1 MSKMRDFKITERI
14 TDSSRNLSRYFTEI
28 SKEKMLSVDEEVKL
42 AYLAKE
48 GNEEAKSKL
57 IKANLRFVVSVA
69 KSYYSKKTPL
79 EDLISEGN
87 QGLVEAIE
95 KFDPSTG
102 FKFISYAVW
111 HIRKNIMAYLSKN
124 SSTVRIP
131 QNVYSDL
138 RKYKKIEDRFISSFG
153 REPAVEEIL
162 DLIEENNIEN
172 ISIGTVKN
180 IGSSLPSTIPL
191 ESFGNN
197 SEDDSYSPIN
207 WISSEDNPEKF
218 IENSESDYFLKEAMI
233 NLNDIEKKAVKMRY
247 GLENTDPSTLSEIGN
262 YFERTGEWARNI
274 LRKAE
279 AKMKRS
285 IIRKNLRARL

>member
-1 MSKMRDFKITERI
+1 MAKMKDFKITERI
-14 TDSSRNLSRYFTEI
+14 TDSSRNLSRYFSEI
-28 SKEKMLSVDEEVKL
+28 SKEKMLSIDEEVRL
-42 AYLAKE
+42 AYLARE

-111 HIRKNIMAYLSKN
+111 HIRKNIMSYLSKN

-138 RKYKKIEDRFISSFG
+138 RKYKKIEDKFISSFG

-180 IGSSLPSTIPL
+180 VGSSLPSTIPL

-197 SEDDSYSPIN
+197 PEEDSYSPIN
-207 WISSEDNPEKF
+207 WISSEDNPEKL
-218 IENSESDYFLKEAMI
+218 IENAESENFLKEAMF
-233 NLNDIEKKAVKMRY
+233 NLNEIEKKAIRMRY
-247 GLENTDPSTLSEIGN
+247 GLDNTEPSTLLEIGN

-274 LRKAE
+274 IKKAE